1 MCLGLNC
8 ENCAI
13 QNVSE
18 ELTITGRSCEEKL
31 LHCAD
36 SVIHFLSRHASPIY
50 SKWAVSLLR
59 QSNIPLVQVDCVR
72 FLNLCLVEIQNRIAL
87 GSKNWRGFEELFTLY
102 RSGFHICKNSSIPKE
117 DVISIHSTFHTLL
130 GQEMHLCGNYDGVV
144 RHNSRNQESRA
155 FKAQYTASLFLRND
169 IGDRALSRNI
179 TEGLFSDLALDACKK
194 EDFFIAAKFL
204 EHYEKVGRA
213 DQGLSY
219 IKQILENIPHEYTS
233 LSESVNL
240 VILYRDIGQSMWL
253 CGDSRYEE
261 FLSTSY
267 DISKSNNL
275 GDQERKVMDL
285 RKKIQSFE
293 SGKTVIDLST
303 ANQDFFLCDYL
314 VVTVRPD
321 ELDAAIYHIANNET
335 ESDKRPQWRR
345 AIINHTSQKKS
356 TVFFVSTGT
365 PGNLPSNDYLFQ
377 ILSLLKPHVI
387 ILLGIG
393 GSVPCAD
400 VGLGDVV
407 VGQRILDFSIGAV
420 NADNTREYAVFSP
433 GGEDNILKLSGPM
446 ITQWSREFEFWPQI
460 KGYRTQEFLSKP
472 WKELDDTHF
481 KGNKQWV
488 EKLKRS
494 YTYHMSKNSQH
505 PNAVYGTIATSDSV
519 MKSPREVAHWLRTAR
534 DIRAIEM
541 EASGVLLAAKRFSC
555 PVVVVRGISD
565 IVGQARDE
573 EWTYYAVNSAAAF
586 AGEMIRHQII

>member
-1 MCLGLNC
+1 M
-8 ENCAI
+8 
-13 QNVSE
+13 
-18 ELTITGRSCEEKL
+18 
-31 LHCAD
+31 
-36 SVIHFLSRHASPIY
+36 
-50 SKWAVSLLR
+50 
-59 QSNIPLVQVDCVR
+59 R

-87 GSKNWRGFEELFTLY
+87 GSRDWRGFEELFALY
-102 RSGFHICKNSSIPKE
+102 RSGIHLCKNCNVSE
-117 DVISIHSTFHTLL
+117 ENVIIIDSTFHTLL

-144 RHNSRNQESRA
+144 RYKDRNPVSRP
-155 FKAQYTASLFLRND
+155 FKAQYTASLFLRNN
-169 IGDRALSRNI
+169 IGDRNLSRSI
-179 TEGLFSDLALDACKK
+179 MEDLFSDLTLNSCQK
-194 EDFFIAAKFL
+194 EDFFIIAKFL
-204 EHYEKVGRA
+204 EHYEKVGQA
-213 DQGLSY
+213 GQGLSY
-219 IKQILENIPHEYTS
+219 IKQIWEHTPYEYSS

-240 VILYRDIGQSMWL
+240 AILYRDIGQSMWL

-261 FLSTSY
+261 FLSISY

-275 GDQERKVMDL
+275 GDQERKVTDL
-285 RKKIQSFE
+285 RKKIQQFE
-293 SGKTVIDLST
+293 SGKVVVDLSVS
-303 ANQDFFLCDYL
+303 NQDFFLCDYL

-345 AIINHTSQKKS
+345 AIINHTSQEKS

-420 NADNTREYAVFSP
+420 NADNSREYAVFSP
-433 GGEDNILKLSGPM
+433 GGEDNILRLSGPM
-446 ITQWSREFEFWPQI
+446 ISQWSKEFEFWPQV

-472 WKELDDTHF
+472 WKELDDTLF
-481 KGNKQWV
+481 KGNKKWV

-494 YTYHMSKNSQH
+494 YAYHMSKNSQY

-519 MKSPREVAHWLRTAR
+519 MKSPREVSHWLRTAR

-541 EASGVLLAAKRFSC
+541 ESSGVLLAAKRFSC
-555 PVVVVRGISD
+555 PLVVIRGISD
-565 IVGQARDE
+565 IVGQTRDE